1 MALLRPSVWFL
12 ICTLIPPAPAIPAQT
27 EQETNLRI
35 VVLEGD
41 GAINNVRVRPSR
53 EPRVRVEDRD
63 GEPLSAVPV
72 TFMAPGIGAGGAF
85 NDSASS
91 VTVIT
96 GEDGEAVAAGFRPN
110 SLVGQ
115 FEIRV
120 SASRNGD
127 TARAAITQTN
137 AAPVQEARSK
147 KFIILGLVV
156 GAVAG
161 GALAATSL
169 GGGSS
174 EPASSARPAT
184 PSLGVSPGN
193 PTFGPPQ

>member
-1 MALLRPSVWFL
+1 M
-12 ICTLIPPAPAIPAQT
+12 PAQA
-27 EQETNLRI
+27 ERPESLRI

-41 GAINNVRVRPSR
+41 GAINNVRVRPPR
-53 EPRVRVEDRD
+53 EPRVRIEDGN
-63 GEPLSAVPV
+63 GEPLSQVPV
-72 TFMAPGIGAGGAF
+72 TFIAPGLGAGGTF
-85 NDSASS
+85 GESGSS
-91 VTVIT
+91 VTVVT
-96 GEDGEAVAAGFRPN
+96 GDDGEAAASGFRPN

-120 SASRNGD
+120 NASYRGE

-137 AAPVQEARSK
+137 AAPVQEARSR

-169 GGGSS
+169 GGGSD
-174 EPASSARPAT
+174 PVSSARPAS
-184 PSLGVSPGN
+184 PSLGVSPGS

>member
-1 MALLRPSVWFL
+1 LALLRRSACLL
-12 ICTLIPPAPAIPAQT
+12 ICCIVIAPATPAQT
-27 EQETNLRI
+27 ERPENQRI

-41 GAINNVRVRPSR
+41 GAINNVRVRPPR
-53 EPRVRVEDRD
+53 EPRVRVEDRT
-63 GEPLSAVPV
+63 GEPVSEVPV
-72 TFMAPGIGAGGAF
+72 TFVAPSFGAGGTF
-85 NDSASS
+85 GDEGST
-91 VTVIT
+91 VTVVT
-96 GEDGEAVAAGFRPN
+96 GENGEAVASGFRPN
-110 SLVGQ
+110 GQVGQ

-120 SASRNGD
+120 SSSHRGE

-137 AAPVQEARSK
+137 AAPVQEAKSK

-169 GGGSS
+169 GGGSDQ
-174 EPASSARPAT
+174 PSSARPAA
-184 PSLGVSPGN
+184 PSLGVSPGS

>member
-1 MALLRPSVWFL
+1 LALPRPSVHFFIWSGL
-12 ICTLIPPAPAIPAQT
+12 ILAPVLPAQT
-27 EQETNLRI
+27 EPPASLRI

-41 GAINNVRVRPSR
+41 GAINNVRVRPPR
-53 EPRVRVEDRD
+53 EPRVRVEDRNGD
-63 GEPLSAVPV
+63 PLAGVPV
-72 TFMAPGIGAGGAF
+72 TFVAPGFGSAGGTF
-85 NDSASS
+85 GDSGSN

-96 GEDGEAVAAGFRPN
+96 GKDGEAAAAGFRPN

-120 SASRNGD
+120 SASHGGN

-169 GGGSS
+169 GGGS
-174 EPASSARPAT
+174 EPPSTGRPPGA
-184 PSLGVSPGN
+184 SLGISPGS